1 MGYSKI
7 KSHIFLILSS
17 PMWRTLSNGWWEK
30 SKVSLAHD
38 EGVNEANKR
47 FTLQEAL
54 QTMHELSIYE
64 LKKRSDVVE
73 VYTQCSSLH
82 CPASTHSSIGYFIFK
97 FLWFT
102 KNIYLASCFWSDIS
116 DEIPIRY
123 VPPPPCS
130 SFKHRHVK
138 HDAVPLLYW
147 DAETVVTLSKRR

>member
-1 MGYSKI
+1 MLECMGYSKI

-17 PMWRTLSNGWWEK
+17 PMWRTLSNEWWEK

-47 FTLQEAL
+47 CTLQEAL

-73 VYTQCSSLH
+73 VYTQCSQLH
-82 CPASTHSSIGYFIFK
+82 YPASTHSSIGYFIFK

-102 KNIYLASCFWSDIS
+102 KIIIWQVASEVAYLMKY
-116 DEIPIRY
+116 RY
-123 VPPPPCS
+123 VT
-130 SFKHRHVK
+130 FHHRLAAHLK
-138 HDAVPLLYW
+138 
-147 DAETVVTLSKRR
+147 TR